1 MLLPLI
7 RWMGLIK
14 TIGLTMM
21 GKGLGMAAAPGED
34 MIAGSELPP
43 FYTARDHRHPPVHK
57 EKCASY

>member
-1 MLLPLI
+1 
-7 RWMGLIK
+7 MGLIK

-43 FYTARDHRHPPVHK
+43 FYTA
-57 EKCASY
+57 